1 MVREQHPLDPSIQ
14 ENAGGD
20 QAFES
25 PMTFCA
31 PKSGTEVERER
42 EDENQEQHN
51 SNLYGPSTKD
61 QMV

>member
-42 EDENQEQHN
+42 GDENQE
-51 SNLYGPSTKD
+51 
-61 QMV
+61 